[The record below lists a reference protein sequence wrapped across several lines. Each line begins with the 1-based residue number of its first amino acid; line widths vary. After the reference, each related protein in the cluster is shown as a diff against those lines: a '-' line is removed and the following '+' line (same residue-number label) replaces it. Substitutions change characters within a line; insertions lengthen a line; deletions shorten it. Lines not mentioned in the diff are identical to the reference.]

1 MDRSILYGAI
11 HNATLGPQERSNFFW
26 IGLKRRSTEPVSHV
40 TKMDECLL
48 LSDEM

>member
-1 MDRSILYGAI
+1 MQHLDR
-11 HNATLGPQERSNFFW
+11 RSAPIFFW